1 MIITSVII
9 IVVILTII
17 IAAAFGLAVSKGYSV
32 KHTVDPLPEDK
43 KHPYNDEEEVKNER
57 TESK

>member
-1 MIITSVII
+1 M
-9 IVVILTII
+9 TII

-43 KHPYNDEEEVKNER
+43 NHSHDEEEENER
-57 TESK
+57 TKSKQH